1 MPGRL
6 FDNFLHPPDL
16 TVRQSHLDTVP
27 MIWGIGQQ
35 IFHHTDGLFA
45 GSLVLFEDDSDSLTG
60 TNILA
65 FAMRHIRK

>member
-1 MPGRL
+1 
-6 FDNFLHPPDL
+6 
-16 TVRQSHLDTVP
+16 
-27 MIWGIGQQ
+27 
-35 IFHHTDGLFA
+35 LFA